1 MPLLDPTLQRH
12 SLNSS
17 TSPGTPGGTFGFS
30 ATRLDAL
37 EAAEFTLTAIAVDN
51 SSSVHGFIRE
61 IEACVGAVV
70 EACGRSARVDNL
82 MLRVLRFT
90 ESLDEVHGFK
100 PLAGIDAGDYAK
112 SMKAH
117 GCTALYDATC
127 NAVASVADYGGQ
139 LADHDFE
146 VNGIVF
152 VITDGADNSSSA
164 DPAAVRKAF
173 GDIVRAEKLDSF
185 TSVLIGVGVNDAGT
199 RKTLAAY
206 AKDAGFT
213 DFIDAGAA
221 TPSTLAKLAQFVSQ
235 SIALQSQALGSG
247 SAASLTF

>member
-12 SLNSS
+12 SN
-17 TSPGTPGGTFGFS
+17 PGTPGGTFGFS

-37 EAAEFTLTAIAVDN
+37 EAAEYTLAVIAADN
-51 SSSVHGFIRE
+51 SSSVHGFIRD
-61 IEACVGAVV
+61 IEASVGAVV

-90 ESLDEVHGFK
+90 ESLDELHGFK
-100 PLAGIDAGDYAK
+100 PLAGINPGDYTK
-112 SMKAH
+112 SMKAQ

-152 VITDGADNSSSA
+152 VITDGADNSSTA
-164 DPAAVRKAF
+164 DPEPSAWDCSAMLWLTNCASFASVFGVAAPASMKSL
-173 GDIVRAEKLDSF
+173 K
-185 TSVLIGVGVNDAGT
+185 
-199 RKTLAAY
+199 
-206 AKDAGFT
+206 
-213 DFIDAGAA
+213 
-221 TPSTLAKLAQFVSQ
+221 P
-235 SIALQSQALGSG
+235 
-247 SAASLTF
+247 ASLA